1 MVGGDVRLVRIVVRV
16 VLMRRVRW
24 VVVVV
29 EEEDEEVA
37 KCTWSAPSSELSSG
51 VSGSEWC
58 SDAGLARS

>member
-1 MVGGDVRLVRIVVRV
+1 MVGGDVRLDRTVVRV
-16 VLMRRVRW
+16 VLMRRVRC

-29 EEEDEEVA
+29 EEDEKVA

-58 SDAGLARS
+58 SEAGLARS